1 MERFDALNKL
11 VSLKSGAGFPIQGY
25 VTSAHPSPD
34 HLRSALALHAMAI
47 IEEARIE
54 IKCVRATSQ

>member
-11 VSLKSGAGFPIQGY
+11 VNLRSLDSPSKDTSRVRIRVPI
-25 VTSAHPSPD
+25 T
-34 HLRSALALHAMAI
+34 RSALAIHAMAI

-54 IKCVRATSQ
+54 IKCVRAIPQ